1 MGRDKGDQKM
11 KGISQLKAKENA
23 IKYKTMYERWKMG
36 STLQEI
42 GENYA
47 ISKQRV
53 WQIITRCKLGD
64 GEYYVGVDV
73 ARNKWSELKKDYT
86 LSKDVKSAFN
96 EWLNEKNIKIAAD
109 NKQTAPHTGFD
120 NWW

>member
-11 KGISQLKAKENA
+11 KGISQLKAKEN
-23 IKYKTMYERWKMG
+23 ERVIYTPG
-36 STLQEI
+36 TFQLQEI